1 MLNTRRRTLCSHTH
15 WYQRLCMQIFRWRLS
30 VSSFLKMKA
39 PHTSFSTITTFH
51 DQLMGRKECTRY
63 SSFKTHKSL
72 PFSKYMSFNAPPYD
86 FFFIILCLNQE
97 AMSYVSHPLS
107 LRWWLYRQGGVCPRA
122 SLAAS
127 RHHHQQPLS
136 LKGQTVPH
144 ISVL

>member
-1 MLNTRRRTLCSHTH
+1 MLNTRRRRTLCSHTH

-63 SSFKTHKSL
+63 SSLKTHKSL

-86 FFFIILCLNQE
+86 FFFYNIVFKSRGNELRELPSVTKVVVIQ
-97 AMSYVSHPLS
+97 AGWS
-107 LRWWLYRQGGVCPRA
+107 LPPRLTRCEPPPP
-122 SLAAS
+122 STTPKS
-127 RHHHQQPLS
+127 
-136 LKGQTVPH
+136 
-144 ISVL
+144 